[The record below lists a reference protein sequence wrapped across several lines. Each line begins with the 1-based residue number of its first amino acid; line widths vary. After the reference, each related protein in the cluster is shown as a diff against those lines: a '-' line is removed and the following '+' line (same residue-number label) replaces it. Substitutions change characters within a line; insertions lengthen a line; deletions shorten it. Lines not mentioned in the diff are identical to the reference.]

1 MKFENPGRNLVLA
14 FLLGVGA
21 AFSVCSVAGEC
32 GVESYASPTDYSST
46 YPLSKPSME
55 FSRMLAAAKRGNALE
70 QRNLAVSYEGGYLV
84 SKCLEKAAGWYR
96 RAASGGDEVAQKWV
110 ADQNRLN
117 QLAAGPECIGS
128 NCYIASSG
136 PQVLTLNADSHGH
149 FHIGVS
155 INGVE
160 VIGMIDTG
168 ASLLALSQ
176 ATANSMGIT
185 AEGSKVAGAVTANG
199 NITTFNKMVP
209 SVRIGDIVLDNVEIS
224 ISEKT
229 PTLIGMSVLKRF
241 NITESNGQMILSR

>member
-14 FLLGVGA
+14 FLLGIGA

-117 QLAAGPECIGS
+117 QLAAGPEYIGL
-128 NCYIASSG
+128 I
-136 PQVLTLNADSHGH
+136 VISHP
-149 FHIGVS
+149 
-155 INGVE
+155 
-160 VIGMIDTG
+160 
-168 ASLLALSQ
+168 
-176 ATANSMGIT
+176 
-185 AEGSKVAGAVTANG
+185 AVR
-199 NITTFNKMVP
+199 KC
-209 SVRIGDIVLDNVEIS
+209 
-224 ISEKT
+224 
-229 PTLIGMSVLKRF
+229 
-241 NITESNGQMILSR
+241 